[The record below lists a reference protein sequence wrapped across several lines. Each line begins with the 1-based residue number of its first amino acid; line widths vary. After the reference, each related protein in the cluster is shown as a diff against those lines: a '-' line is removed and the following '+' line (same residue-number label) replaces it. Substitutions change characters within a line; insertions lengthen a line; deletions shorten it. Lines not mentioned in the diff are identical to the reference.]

1 MLRGMRSIVAGVVLF
16 AVACSTTAP
25 PPAVPTRESV
35 GAFIALSVADM
46 DRVLPF
52 YRDTLGFRVHSEGTA
67 PNRPIRFALL
77 QRGNALIELVQLPDA
92 KPRAEGT
99 QPVQTH
105 GFFKSGFVVD
115 DIDEEYAR
123 LKGLNVTL
131 AYDLGQPPGG
141 PYRSFGVRDPE
152 GNLLQ
157 YFGK

>member
-1 MLRGMRSIVAGVVLF
+1 MSAIERQHAIDIRDGQREERADVLARRCGRRGRRTGNGEEDE
-16 AVACSTTAP
+16 
-25 PPAVPTRESV
+25 TRDD
-35 GAFIALSVADM
+35 GAHA
-46 DRVLPF
+46 
-52 YRDTLGFRVHSEGTA
+52 TQHSRT
-67 PNRPIRFALL
+67 RP
-77 QRGNALIELVQLPDA
+77 RGS
-92 KPRAEGT
+92 

-115 DIDEEYAR
+115 DIDAEYAR